1 MIEWQTIETNELKSR
16 LHDGTEIAL
25 LDVREHG
32 EYGEAHL
39 FYAVHVPYSKLE
51 RETKRLVPNTQA
63 PIVLVDERDE
73 GLARRAA
80 NRLIDMGYTNVSVL
94 NGGQR
99 AWQASGHQVF
109 AGVNVP
115 SKAFGELAEH
125 HYATPHI
132 RAVDLAAMQA
142 SDKAPIVLDGRP
154 YVEYQ
159 KMNIPGAQ
167 CCPNGELALRIE
179 ALVPDEHTPIVIN
192 CAGRTRSIIGAQTL
206 INFGIKNPVYAL
218 ENGTQGWYLAD
229 LPLEHGSSHAWPP
242 TGIKDVERQRQ
253 RAETLA
259 SRYRIK
265 TISAAEL
272 CLMDGDTARTT
283 YLCDVRNPEEYH
295 REHLPGAISSPGGQ
309 LIQATDQYIGVRGAR
324 LVLWDGDGV
333 RAPVVAHWLY
343 QLGWE
348 VYILD
353 YRVSTQS
360 LSGMFK
366 PNANRALSRQLVL
379 LTPDEFTAKLASK
392 HILIDLRSSAD
403 YRKAHIKDSHWLSR
417 RHIPEFMARQ
427 NQNAYVILIG
437 DNEEDLINS
446 AEELPPS
453 SSVELFRFSADTF
466 DKDLIESTPDMPA
479 DSDRIDYLFF
489 VHDRHDGNKE
499 AARQYLAW
507 ELNLVEQL
515 DDLEKAS
522 YRFEARS

>member
-1 MIEWQTIETNELKSR
+1 MTEFQTISAKALKSC
-16 LHDGTEIAL
+16 LHDGSELAL

-51 RETKRLVPNTQA
+51 RETKRLVPNIQTR
-63 PIVLVDERDE
+63 IVLVDEQDD
-73 GLARRAA
+73 GLSRRAA
-80 NRLIDMGYTNVSVL
+80 SSLAEMGYANVSVL
-94 NGGQR
+94 QGGQS
-99 AWQASGHQVF
+99 AWQDSGYQVF

-125 HYATPHI
+125 YYATPHI
-132 RAVDLAAMQA
+132 SALELAALQG

-179 ALVPDEHTPIVIN
+179 AIVPDEDTPVVIN

-206 INFGIKNPVYAL
+206 INFGINNPVYAL

-229 LPLEHGSSHAWPP
+229 LKLEHGSSHAWPP
-242 TGIKDVERQRQ
+242 TQVEDIEHQRQ
-253 RAETLA
+253 KATKLA
-259 SRYRIK
+259 ARYGVK
-265 TISAAEL
+265 TISADVLRQMVA
-272 CLMDGDTARTT
+272 DNSRTT
-283 YLCDVRNPEEYH
+283 YLCDVRNPEEYQH
-295 REHLPGAISSPGGQ
+295 EHLPGAISSPGGQ
-309 LIQATDQYIGVRGAR
+309 LIQATDQYVAVRGAR

-353 YRVSTQS
+353 YRVSPQS
-360 LSGMFK
+360 TSDMTK
-366 PNANRALSRQLVL
+366 PNAERAYSRTQAFLTSNQL
-379 LTPDEFTAKLASK
+379 TAKLASAPV
-392 HILIDLRSSAD
+392 LIDLRSSAD
-403 YRKAHIKDSHWLSR
+403 YRKAHIKSSHWLSR
-417 RHIPEFMARQ
+417 RQISEFMALRDRDSH
-427 NQNAYVILIG
+427 VILVG
-437 DNEEDLINS
+437 DNEEDLANS
-446 AEELPPS
+446 AKELDSSTSVDLFLFDSNVLEE
-453 SSVELFRFSADTF
+453 A
-466 DKDLIESTPDMPA
+466 LIESTPDVPT
-479 DSDRIDYLFF
+479 DSERIDYLFF
-489 VHDRHDGNKE
+489 VHDRHDGNKA

-515 DDLEKAS
+515 DDQEKAG
-522 YRFEARS
+522 YRFTPVP